1 MGVTFS
7 VFDLSVA
14 GLLVICAAAA
24 SWALSLGVHRQL
36 LWAAGRLIAQLLL
49 VGLVLRALFASESM
63 LLGLGLVVL
72 MVGAAIYETAAR
84 PQQRMA
90 GRFNAVASAAGIGA
104 SVMLIVVL
112 AGATLRHD
120 QDVLQPRV
128 LVPIAGIVL
137 GTAMTAAS
145 PAASLALNTLLDNL
159 RRERLAIEAQLALG
173 VGRFRA
179 LAPVVR
185 GALHNGIIPTLNQ
198 MAGAGIITLPG
209 LMSGQVL
216 AGADPVQAAYTQIF
230 LSLLLSVAALISA
243 AGVVGVAI
251 LRLTDHRDRLRL
263 DRF

>member
-145 PAASLALNTLLDNL
+145 LALNTLLDNL

>member
-120 QDVLQPRV
+120 QHVLQPRV

-137 GTAMTAAS
+137 GTAMT
-145 PAASLALNTLLDNL
+145 AASLALNTLLDNL

-185 GALHNGIIPTLNQ
+185 GALRNGIIPTLNQ

>member
-112 AGATLRHD
+112 AGATLQHD
-120 QDVLQPRV
+120 QHVLQPRV

-137 GTAMTAAS
+137 GTAMT
-145 PAASLALNTLLDNL
+145 AASLALNTLLDNL

-185 GALHNGIIPTLNQ
+185 EALRNGIIPTLNQ